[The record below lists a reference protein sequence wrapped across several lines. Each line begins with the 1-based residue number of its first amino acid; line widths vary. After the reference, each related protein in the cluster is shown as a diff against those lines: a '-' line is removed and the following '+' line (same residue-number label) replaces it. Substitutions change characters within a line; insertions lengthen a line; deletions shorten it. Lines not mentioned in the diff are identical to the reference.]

1 MRAFFR
7 VGLLVWIALLGFVP
21 VRAQIAVR
29 GEIVYT
35 MAGSPIRNGVVLIRD
50 GKIERVGQ
58 AGSVRIPEGYRV
70 LQARVVT
77 PGLIDAHSVVGLAGI
92 YNVPHDQMQLERS
105 SPIQPELRAI
115 DAYNPQEALVEWVRN
130 LGITT
135 LHTGHGPGALIS
147 GQTMLVKTSGR
158 TVEEALVDS
167 VAMVAATLGRT
178 VGQNFS
184 SPGTRSKAVAMLRT
198 ELLKAQEYAR
208 KRRDPDPTKRP
219 ARDLKLEVLA
229 DVLEGKIPLL
239 ITAQTA
245 PDILAA
251 LRLQREFGFRLVLD
265 GAAEV
270 YLVLEE
276 VKQAGVP
283 VILHP
288 TMARTGG
295 EMRNASMETAALL
308 HRAGVPFALQSGYES
323 YVPKTRVVLF
333 EAAIAAANGLPF
345 EAALGAITIQAAR
358 ILGIDNRVGSLEPGK
373 DADLVLFDGDPFEYT
388 TRVCGVIINGRLVS
402 ETCR

>member
-270 YLVLEE
+270 FLVLEE